1 MTIEEHDRDA
11 HGVRPTDLVA
21 LVAFDDDVFE
31 NHAFTR
37 ERLARPDDVPRPLG
51 AAIEHWL
58 GLGRRT
64 WIDVQGR
71 QIDGIATARE
81 LNRGTWIID
90 TLIDASSGDT
100 AAMSALLRQAHDAA
114 LEERVTHVL
123 LRTRTD
129 SPALSAAL
137 HLGFK
142 RVLVESTWRGGVD
155 SRAGADARNLACRR
169 ADPSDEAGRFQLFNR
184 LLPLDAREAM
194 ALTLEEWQQT
204 RERRWLH
211 RGGTEWL
218 AFEGDTLVGE
228 LQVAG
233 RRADPQFAIVVDGA
247 RPEAAAALAVR
258 AREVLRRREPA
269 LAMTIAGNATETAY
283 QACGFERLGEYGLLC
298 LRLAHPIRATQ
309 RARASLAVPT
319 RG

>member
-1 MTIEEHDRDA
+1 MNGHQPDT

-64 WIDVQGR
+64 WIDLRGR

-81 LNRGTWIID
+81 LNRETWIID
-90 TLIDASSGDT
+90 TLIDASPGDT
-100 AAMSALLRQAHDAA
+100 TAMSALLRQAHDAA

-123 LRTRTD
+123 LRTRHD
-129 SPALSAAL
+129 SPALAAAM

-142 RVLVESTWRGGVD
+142 RVLVESTWRGDVEAAPAAERGD
-155 SRAGADARNLACRR
+155 LTLRR
-169 ADPSDEAGRFQLFNR
+169 ADASDEVARFQLFNR
-184 LLPLDAREAM
+184 MLPLDAREAM
-194 ALTLEEWQQT
+194 ALTLEEWQRT
-204 RERRWLH
+204 RERRWLQ
-211 RGGTEWL
+211 RGGAEWL
-218 AFEGDTLVGE
+218 AFDRDTLVGE
-228 LQVAG
+228 LQVAA
-233 RRADPQFAIVVDGA
+233 RRADPQFAIVVDGG
-247 RPEAAAALAVR
+247 RVDAAAALAVR
-258 AREVLRRREPA
+258 AQELLRGRPAA
-269 LAMTIAGNATETAY
+269 LAMTVAGNAAETAY
-283 QACGFERLGEYGLLC
+283 LASGFTRLDEYGLLC
-298 LRLAHPIRATQ
+298 LRLAHPVRATQ